1 MKFLKNLF
9 LFILL
14 VVVIVGS
21 FSISFV
27 IGKRIL
33 VPTKKIPTRS
43 FLAEKELAK
52 GPLSEEI
59 SIEVETTAR
68 EMDKLASKYLAEE
81 KIEEKIEVPAPK
93 KPAVKKSVK
102 GATSFGEYY
111 VQVGA
116 YSYHS
121 NALNFKKE
129 LEGKGFPASVFKK
142 GKYYRVYAGSFSTMS
157 QAKAQVS
164 KLKSAGYESFVRR

>member
-1 MKFLKNLF
+1 M
-9 LFILL
+9 
-14 VVVIVGS
+14 GS
-21 FSISFV
+21 FSVSFM

-33 VPTKKIPTRS
+33 VPTKKIPTKS
-43 FLAEKELAK
+43 FLIEKELEK
-52 GPLSEEI
+52 SPLSEEI

-93 KPAVKKSVK
+93 EPVVKESNKRV
-102 GATSFGEYY
+102 TSFGEYY

-129 LEGKGFPASVFKK
+129 LEGKGFSASVVKK

-157 QAKAQVS
+157 QAKAQVA
-164 KLKSAGYESFVRR
+164 KLKSAGYESFASLPAGRQGGK

>member
-1 MKFLKNLF
+1 M
-9 LFILL
+9 
-14 VVVIVGS
+14 GS
-21 FSISFV
+21 FSVSFM

-43 FLAEKELAK
+43 FLAEKELEK
-52 GPLSEEI
+52 SPFSEAI

-68 EMDKLASKYLAEE
+68 EMEKLASKYLAEE
-81 KIEEKIEVPAPK
+81 NIEVPAPK
-93 KPAVKKSVK
+93 KPVVKKSVK
-102 GATSFGEYY
+102 GVASYGKYY

-116 YSYHS
+116 YSYQS

-129 LEGKGFPASVFKK
+129 LESKDFSASLVKK

-157 QAKAQVS
+157 QAKAQVA